1 MTENPTLVGVLIV
14 AITALAG
21 VVAYLHKQGEKQKTE
36 LSATRD
42 KHEERLLTHTK
53 DIQVLLEKTLI
64 AFGEVEKKVFETS
77 DVAKDKITEAVLK
90 GQQTILDEMKEI
102 ARKLNSKNNG
112 S

>member
-21 VVAYLHKQGEKQKTE
+21 VVVYLYKQTEKQKGE
-36 LSATRD
+36 LSGTRD

-77 DVAKDKITEAVLK
+77 DTAKDKITKAVLE
-90 GQQTILDEMKEI
+90 GQKNILDELKEI
-102 ARKLNSKNNG
+102 LKKLNQKNNG